1 YGCNI
6 LRVRFPAIAQRYQD
20 SVDYMKAKF
29 GIEAMFGL
37 FFNFCLNSAR
47 EGVPRV
53 FCRPHVDWKN
63 TAFGVCMIF
72 IFGHFDHQEKCWLVI
87 WEAGI
92 ALELPPGVFLF
103 YPSSLFLHFNI
114 DLNRKYLL
122 TGILFLH

>member
-1 YGCNI
+1 
-6 LRVRFPAIAQRYQD
+6 LRIRFPAIAQCYQD

-29 GIEAMFGL
+29 GIHAMFGL
-37 FFNFCLNSAR
+37 FFNFCLNSPR
-47 EGVPRV
+47 KGIPRV

-72 IFGHFDHQEKCWLVI
+72 VFVGHFDHREKCWLVI

-103 YPSSLFLHFNI
+103 YPSSLFLHFNV
-114 DLNRKYLL
+114 DL
-122 TGILFLH
+122 